1 MGSLAPM
8 LLATVLYNVQPV
20 IMAATDAVWP
30 KYKLI
35 AIVLNAGVGMIPAND
50 RVATVHGR
58 RERPQGGGGRGGGLI
73 TMLLM
78 VGVVALFYS
87 AK

>member
-8 LLATVLYNVQPV
+8 LLATVLYDVQPV
-20 IMAATDAVWP
+20 IMAATGAVWP
-30 KYKLI
+30 KYYVI
-35 AIVLNAGVGMIPAND
+35 AVVLNAGVGMTPAND

-58 RERPQGGGGRGGGLI
+58 RERPQWGGGRGGGSI
-73 TMLLM
+73 TMLM
-78 VGVVALFYS
+78 VGVVALFSS